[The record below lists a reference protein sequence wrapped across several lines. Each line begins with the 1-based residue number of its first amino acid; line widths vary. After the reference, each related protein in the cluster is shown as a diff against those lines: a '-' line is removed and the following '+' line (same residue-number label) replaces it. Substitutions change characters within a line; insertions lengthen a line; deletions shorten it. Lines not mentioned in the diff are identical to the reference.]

1 MTVAITAKEPTCP
14 PWPVIPSVAPLL
26 ENQEKALLFLCGHPC
41 LEQLGRHKSVPIT
54 PPHKEN
60 HFTAQD
66 LKVGCSG
73 RMETSFILL
82 SNPTLQLI
90 QTGKGEAIRIRSILR
105 SLVPTEDL
113 VGIISIPLKLPSL
126 NKGKGMA
133 EDSPASLPRATG
145 GKKVLVT
152 QSCLTLCNPMD
163 CSPPGS
169 SVQGILQARIPEGIA
184 TSFSRG
190 ILLQFA

>member
-1 MTVAITAKEPTCP
+1 MY
-14 PWPVIPSVAPLL
+14 PS
-26 ENQEKALLFLCGHPC
+26 H
-41 LEQLGRHKSVPIT
+41 

-60 HFTAQD
+60 HFTAQG

-73 RMETSFILL
+73 RMGTSFILL

-133 EDSPASLPRATG
+133 EDSHASLPRATCSQQDPVGSAGILPASSCRAGFTWTRSRSFSG
-145 GKKVLVT
+145 GEEF
-152 QSCLTLCNPMD
+152 
-163 CSPPGS
+163 SPPS
-169 SVQGILQARIPEGIA
+169 S
-184 TSFSRG
+184 SW
-190 ILLQFA
+190 LLVSALLG